1 MDAHGRHT
9 KRQQPSLCACPDCC
23 DVLTQT
29 QRTNNRRAFARRLFV
44 QARFFRH
51 SVLIRLF
58 FETHRP
64 IGFSSFPSIRRLP
77 LTAPVKRRY
86 RSLHPPASFSP
97 FACLHYTVN
106 GLTCQD
112 FLTICRKNP
121 TSQTRGADRWT
132 FHVRDVHN
140 PCKVG
145 ICAYIGLKKSPSA
158 PLAKDAFRSSVSLCR
173 QLLLLFRQVQERR
186 LTLAPLALDA

>member
-1 MDAHGRHT
+1 MAEHA
-9 KRQQPSLCACPDCC
+9 KRWRSSLCACPDCC

-51 SVLIRLF
+51 SLLIRLF

-97 FACLHYTVN
+97 FACLHYTAN

-112 FLTICRKNP
+112 FLTIYCKNP
-121 TSQTRGADRWT
+121 RGQACGGDRWT
-132 FHVRDVHN
+132 FHVRGAHN
-140 PCKVG
+140 PCKVS
-145 ICAYIGLKKSPSA
+145 ICAYIELRKVQALRLQKPLFDHRLRFAANCCCCFAKSRSA
-158 PLAKDAFRSSVSLCR
+158 A
-173 QLLLLFRQVQERR
+173 
-186 LTLAPLALDA
+186 

>member
-1 MDAHGRHT
+1 MAEHA
-9 KRQQPSLCACPDCC
+9 KRWRPSLCACPDCC

-51 SVLIRLF
+51 SLLIRLF

-77 LTAPVKRRY
+77 LTSPIKRRY

-97 FACLHYTVN
+97 FACLHYIAN

-112 FLTICRKNP
+112 FLTICREN
-121 TSQTRGADRWT
+121 QRDRAQGGRSMD
-132 FHVRDVHN
+132 FS
-140 PCKVG
+140 CK
-145 ICAYIGLKKSPSA
+145 SSA
-158 PLAKDAFRSSVSLCR
+158 RSLQSGHLRV
-173 QLLLLFRQVQERR
+173 
-186 LTLAPLALDA
+186 